1 MSLDRKRLHE
11 VRQRALQQLA
21 NPELSQQARDLYKQ
35 ALDHAE
41 VALGLDS
48 ARLRRQAASEPKP
61 SPSGSS

>member
-21 NPELSQQARDLYKQ
+21 NPEMSQQARDLYKQ
-35 ALDHAE
+35 ALDHEE

-48 ARLRRQAASEPKP
+48 ARLRKLAASEPRA